1 MMKVTVQTTAT
12 ITIAAV
18 GLGMIGVASTALAQP
33 EPIAVQPLTERHA
46 FTDNVAAEI
55 TLTPEGREQHVVEID
70 DASNIGVFEITVQ
83 PGAMFPWHTHPGLAV
98 GTITQG
104 EFVYIYADDCIER
117 TYPTGTAFVDPGFDN
132 VHMAFNPSEE
142 QEVVVVAVYIGAPD
156 EGPLTLPVDESEGA
170 ELDERCGIDR
180 PASS

>member
-18 GLGMIGVASTALAQP
+18 GLGLIGVASTALAEP

-46 FTDNVAAEI
+46 FTDNVAAQI
-55 TLTPEGREQHVVEID
+55 TLMPEGREQHVVDLD
-70 DASNIGVFEITVQ
+70 DASNIAVFEFTVQ
-83 PGAMFPWHTHPGLAV
+83 PGAMFPWHTHPGLAFAL
-98 GTITQG
+98 ITQG
-104 EFVYIYADDCIER
+104 EFIYIYADDCIER
-117 TYPTGTAFVDPGFDN
+117 TYPTGTAFVDPGHGN
-132 VHMAFNPSEE
+132 VHMALNPSED
-142 QEVVVVAVYIGAPD
+142 QETVVIGTFLGAPD
-156 EGPLTLPVDESEGA
+156 EGPLTLPVDEAEGA